1 MILDIKNY
9 KGEIYDIPQLGFD
22 IKGQKEINVEKTK
35 KNEMKEIK
43 EKEKLIKSENGEL
56 EDDKMLK
63 IERNNKESKDEKV
76 KREENNSKINNERE
90 L

>member
-1 MILDIKNY
+1 MNLDIQNY
-9 KGEIYDIPQLGFD
+9 KGEIYDIPKLGFD
-22 IKGQKEINVEKTK
+22 IKGQKEINVEKIK

-63 IERNNKESKDEKV
+63 IERNNQESKDEKV
-76 KREENNSKINNERE
+76 KKRRK
-90 L
+90 